1 MVKINNMAVLGR
13 NDEDN
18 RNIKHKLER
27 DNYVR

>member
-1 MVKINNMAVLGR
+1 MVKINNMAVLAR